1 MLDIIPIWG
10 LIMAVALLFLIL
22 GSYFDLMTAEI
33 PDVITVGLT
42 FIILIISLVYSALVW
57 DFSFFIS
64 SASIGIL
71 YFILGYILFY
81 LGEWGGG
88 DVKLISGVGCSI
100 GFLGAIN
107 YLKESILPYYIDY
120 LINMAIVSA
129 PYLIIYALILG
140 LMKPSVFNRFYK
152 TMRNIVSIFVIII
165 SFIPSISA
173 LFLNLKSIALIYLLI
188 PALVILSIYLK
199 AVEKEALQ
207 KRINVSELQVG
218 DVLAEDLI
226 VNGEKIFSSRNI
238 SGLERKDIERIKM
251 LSKEGKIPTEITI
264 KWGVK
269 FSPIFLF
276 AFLLSISVGNALETI
291 VMYLCSI

>member
-1 MLDIIPIWG
+1 MLDIIPVWD
-10 LIMAVALLFLIL
+10 LIMGVTLLFLIL
-22 GSYFDLMTAEI
+22 GSYFDLRTAEI

-42 FIILIISLVYSALVW
+42 FIILIISFIYSAIVW

-81 LGEWGGG
+81 FGEWGGG

-100 GFLGAIN
+100 GFLGVIN
-107 YLKESILPYYIDY
+107 YLKEGIFPYYIDY

-129 PYLIIYALILG
+129 PYLIIYVLILG

-152 TMRNIVSIFVIII
+152 TMRNIVSIFVIIM
-165 SFIPSISA
+165 SFIPLISA
-173 LFLNLKSIALIYLLI
+173 FFLNLKSIALIYLLI
-188 PALVILSIYLK
+188 PGLVILSIYLK

-207 KRINVSELQVG
+207 KKINVSELQVG

>member
-1 MLDIIPIWG
+1 MLDILPIWG

-120 LINMAIVSA
+120 LINMAIVAA

>member
-1 MLDIIPIWG
+1 MLDIVPIWD
-10 LIMAVALLFLIL
+10 LIIGVALLFLML
-22 GSYFDLMTAEI
+22 GSYFDLRTAEI

-42 FIILIISLVYSALVW
+42 FIILIISLIYSAIVW
-57 DFSFFIS
+57 NFSFFIS

-152 TMRNIVSIFVIII
+152 TMRNIVSIFIIII

-173 LFLNLKSIALIYLLI
+173 LLLNLKSIALIYLLI

-238 SGLERKDIERIKM
+238 SGLERKDIERIKT

>member
-173 LFLNLKSIALIYLLI
+173 LLLNLKSIALIYLLI

-238 SGLERKDIERIKM
+238 SGLERKDIERIKT

>member
-238 SGLERKDIERIKM
+238 SGLERKDIERIKT